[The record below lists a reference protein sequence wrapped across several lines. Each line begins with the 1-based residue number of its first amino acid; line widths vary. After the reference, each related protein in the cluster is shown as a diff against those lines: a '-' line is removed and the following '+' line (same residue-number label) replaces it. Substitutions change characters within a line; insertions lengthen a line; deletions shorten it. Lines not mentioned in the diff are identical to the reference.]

1 MKLDPLENNSER
13 EHAPKR
19 LIAAREIAAVERNW
33 SAARAL
39 DDGEEF
45 AGLSREER
53 IKRLG
58 VHQAFYELVEI
69 QGAAADEADIILE
82 LFAENNDLA
91 NATLERVEMNGD
103 WSAADAFERELLG
116 MVYDA
121 GYKGSI
127 NRIARESDEARRSI
141 TIPAGFT
148 EQHDFVAL
156 RRKRTL
162 LVASHINSRAVRP
175 SIEVDKVSTFALD
188 ISKLTELS
196 DPTAKEVRLIVAGTI
211 YKAIDWNL
219 LRTFLSENEITLD
232 KLDSWRAGFNPD
244 ELKVEDEDPAQSA
257 LHDYFNLLAIMER
270 NHITHE
276 QIQNRAFNVELP
288 TTLHSSAAQ
297 EFIEES
303 LHERSDLLTPAAT
316 TYYVHS

>member
-1 MKLDPLENNSER
+1 MTTDDSPENNER
-13 EHAPKR
+13 LDLPKR
-19 LIAAREIAAVERNW
+19 LIAAREIAAVEREW

-69 QGAAADEADIILE
+69 QGAAPGEADIILE
-82 LFAENNDLA
+82 LFAENDDLA
-91 NATLERVEMNGD
+91 NATLERVEMNGQ

-148 EQHDFVAL
+148 TQHDFVAL

-162 LVASHINSRAVRP
+162 LVASHIDSRAIRP
-175 SIEVDKVSTFALD
+175 RIEIDKVSTFALD
-188 ISKLTELS
+188 IGKLTELS

-211 YKAIDWNL
+211 YKAIDWDI
-219 LRTFLSENEITLD
+219 LRKFLSENAITLD
-232 KLDSWRAGFNPD
+232 KLDSWRARFNPD
-244 ELKVEDEDPAQSA
+244 ELLPEEENPEQSA

-270 NHITHE
+270 NNITHE
-276 QIQNRAFNVELP
+276 QIQHRAYNVDSP
-288 TTLHSSAAQ
+288 TTLHSAQ
-297 EFIEES
+297 SQAFIEEA
-303 LHERSDLLTPAAT
+303 LHGRDNLLTPAAT